1 MQVVTTNES
10 YVEQD
15 ANEIWDASCRV
26 IQDCIEKVGRD
37 AILALGIT
45 NQRETVILWDRLTAK
60 PVTAAVVWQ
69 CRRSAGRCEQLAHDG
84 IEPLIQSHTGLRVDP
99 LFSASKAEWLLDN
112 TEGLRARA
120 EMGEICLGTVDSW
133 LICKL
138 TSGKVHAT
146 DASNASRTQ
155 LMNLAT
161 GKWDEELL
169 RLFRIPAAMLPLIVE
184 SSGVIAVTTS
194 VSGVPSGI
202 PIASAIGD
210 SHAALVGQ
218 GIFSTGPVKAT
229 YGTGSSLMTLNSDAG
244 TANGAL
250 ARTVAWAR
258 NGQLQYALEGNI
270 TMTGAAV
277 KWVGDFLQ
285 SDSPVNSALALVRSV
300 SDSGGVYLVPAM
312 NGLGAPYWDSGAR
325 GAIYGLTRNSTV
337 AHLARAALDAIAHQ
351 IADVF
356 EEMRRRQPDMS
367 SVLYADGGASENDEL
382 MQLQADLLGQPV
394 LRSRCPELSALG
406 AAWLAGLAVSRWSS
420 FDELAAM
427 VPERDVFEPVLGDE
441 RRTELRRGWRLAVE
455 GTRLQAVR

>member
-1 MQVVTTNES
+1 
-10 YVEQD
+10 
-15 ANEIWDASCRV
+15 
-26 IQDCIEKVGRD
+26 
-37 AILALGIT
+37 
-45 NQRETVILWDRLTAK
+45 
-60 PVTAAVVWQ
+60 
-69 CRRSAGRCEQLAHDG
+69 
-84 IEPLIQSHTGLRVDP
+84 
-99 LFSASKAEWLLDN
+99 
-112 TEGLRARA
+112 
-120 EMGEICLGTVDSW
+120 
-133 LICKL
+133 
-138 TSGKVHAT
+138 
-146 DASNASRTQ
+146 
-155 LMNLAT
+155 
-161 GKWDEELL
+161 
-169 RLFRIPAAMLPLIVE
+169 
-184 SSGVIAVTTS
+184 
-194 VSGVPSGI
+194 
-202 PIASAIGD
+202 
-210 SHAALVGQ
+210 
-218 GIFSTGPVKAT
+218 
-229 YGTGSSLMTLNSDAG
+229 MTLNSDAG